1 MSDNGTSL
9 SFEKEERHQEDGA
22 DTVYCPRFNNNP
34 KDTHLPV
41 ESKPCLSDEARIP
54 PNS

>member
-9 SFEKEERHQEDGA
+9 SFEKEKRHQEDGA

-34 KDTHLPV
+34 NDTHLPV
-41 ESKPCLSDEARIP
+41 KSKPCLFDEVRIP
-54 PNS
+54 PDF